1 MRTVIA
7 VHIAAAVL
15 SLVLGASILLLRK
28 GTTRHRLTGRVWV
41 AAMFVTVLSSFG
53 IRELNHG
60 QLSWVHNL
68 AVLTALSLVRA
79 IWAIRQGNV
88 RGHVAAMR
96 GSFIGLVVA
105 GMAAVVTPH
114 RALNVMLGGWSAR
127 ISLAA
132 AARVSAIPLANAN
145 ASRRASLFTDGR
157 GEAALK
163 PASCRPGEPSP

>member
-15 SLVLGASILLLRK
+15 SLVVGASILLCQK
-28 GTTRHRLTGRVWV
+28 GTPRHRLMGRVWV

-60 QLSWVHNL
+60 HLSWIHSL
-68 AVLTALSLVRA
+68 AVLTAISLVRA

-88 RGHVAAMR
+88 SAHVAAMR

-105 GMAAVVTPH
+105 GIAAVVTPQ
-114 RALNVMLGGWSAR
+114 RFLNIMIGGR
-127 ISLAA
+127 
-132 AARVSAIPLANAN
+132 
-145 ASRRASLFTDGR
+145 FT
-157 GEAALK
+157 
-163 PASCRPGEPSP
+163 

>member
-15 SLVLGASILLLRK
+15 SLVVGASILLCQK
-28 GTTRHRLTGRVWV
+28 GTPRHRLMGRVWV

-60 QLSWVHNL
+60 HLSWIHSL
-68 AVLTALSLVRA
+68 AVLTAISLVRA

-88 RGHVAAMR
+88 SAHVAAMC

-105 GMAAVVTPH
+105 GIAAVVTPQ
-114 RALNVMLGGWSAR
+114 RFLNIMIGGW
-127 ISLAA
+127 
-132 AARVSAIPLANAN
+132 
-145 ASRRASLFTDGR
+145 FM
-157 GEAALK
+157 
-163 PASCRPGEPSP
+163 

>member
-15 SLVLGASILLLRK
+15 SLVVGASILLLRK
-28 GTTRHRLTGRVWV
+28 GTPRHRLMGRIWV
-41 AAMFVTVLSSFG
+41 AAMVVTALSSFD

-60 QLSWVHNL
+60 KLSWVHGL

-88 RGHVAAMR
+88 RGHMAAMR
-96 GSFIGLVVA
+96 GSFVGLVVA
-105 GMAAVVTPH
+105 GMAADVTPH
-114 RALNVMLGGWSAR
+114 RVLNVMLSGWSAR
-127 ISLAA
+127 VPLIAA
-132 AARVSAIPLANAN
+132 AHVLPSPLASAD
-145 ASRRASLFTDGR
+145 ASRPVNLFTDGR
-157 GEAALK
+157 AEAALK

>member
-15 SLVLGASILLLRK
+15 SLVVGASILLCQK
-28 GTTRHRLTGRVWV
+28 GTPRHRLMGRVWV

-60 QLSWVHNL
+60 HLSWIHSL
-68 AVLTALSLVRA
+68 AVLTAISLLRA

-88 RGHVAAMR
+88 SAHVAAMR

-105 GMAAVVTPH
+105 GIAAVVTPQ
-114 RALNVMLGGWSAR
+114 RFLNIMIGGW
-127 ISLAA
+127 
-132 AARVSAIPLANAN
+132 
-145 ASRRASLFTDGR
+145 FT
-157 GEAALK
+157 
-163 PASCRPGEPSP
+163 

>member
-15 SLVLGASILLLRK
+15 SLVVGASILLCQK
-28 GTTRHRLTGRVWV
+28 GTPRHRLMGRVWV

-60 QLSWVHNL
+60 HLSWIHSL
-68 AVLTALSLVRA
+68 AVLTAISLVRA

-88 RGHVAAMR
+88 SAHVAAMR

-105 GMAAVVTPH
+105 GIAAVVTPQ
-114 RALNVMLGGWSAR
+114 RFLNIMIGGW
-127 ISLAA
+127 
-132 AARVSAIPLANAN
+132 
-145 ASRRASLFTDGR
+145 FT
-157 GEAALK
+157 
-163 PASCRPGEPSP
+163 